1 MIWKQPATVDGLNNL
16 NNNTLASAL
25 GITITEVGP
34 DYLTAEMPV
43 GSSTVQPFRILHGGA
58 SVALAETLGSIA
70 STLSI
75 DDLSKHTA
83 VGLEINANHLKSVRE
98 GGRVTG
104 TVRPVRIGR
113 QIHVWNI
120 EIRDEKGDLSCISR
134 LTVTIVERR

>member
-70 STLSI
+70 STLCI